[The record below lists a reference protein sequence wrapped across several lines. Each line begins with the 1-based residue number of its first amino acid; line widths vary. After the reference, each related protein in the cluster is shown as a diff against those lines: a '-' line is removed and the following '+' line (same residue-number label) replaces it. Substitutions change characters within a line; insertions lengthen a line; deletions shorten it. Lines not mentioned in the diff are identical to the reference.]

1 MYLQTGEK
9 HQSIHSFAS
18 SSYSG
23 ESKTKGK
30 KLCGA
35 LILLVVAS
43 VQCNIKGEKSVTR
56 ASKTFKKKKKRVKHK
71 PATSQKV
78 YGEEEVATFTEGSR
92 AVL

>member
-18 SSYSG
+18 SSCSG

-30 KLCGA
+30 KLCGV

-56 ASKTFKKKKKRVKHK
+56 ASKTFKKKKKSK
-71 PATSQKV
+71 T
-78 YGEEEVATFTEGSR
+78 
-92 AVL
+92 